1 MRTYKYALCA
11 AALAAACSPAL
22 ALDGPGK
29 PTGMKSQ
36 TPANYLGKIM
46 KPSKVESDVD
56 FGAFVLPG
64 KAAWSVKAGLYFAL
78 WYFFNIFYNVANK
91 KALNALNL
99 PWLQSLACVAVGL
112 PYIFFMWAVGARP
125 APIITKDLLPT
136 ITQQSLLH
144 AAGNVGGNVAFGAG
158 ALGFAHVLK
167 SCEPAFTAIFSGL
180 ITGKWDH
187 PYVYLTLIPIMGGVA
202 YASASELN
210 FNMLQFVA
218 AMVSNVAF
226 SLRAIL
232 GKVAMSNEK
241 VRSVSKLDGPNTFA
255 TLQIGATLAT
265 IPAVAMMEGVAALV
279 PNTHPNWKKAIGKL
293 DHAGTLIT
301 EGYLWKQ
308 LILAGLM
315 FQLYYECA
323 FLALDSVSPVTHSIG
338 NNLKRIVIVI
348 TSVIIFGQKMS
359 TQSMIGSSVAIGGVL
374 LYGQVKEAYS
384 GKGKAAAKK

>member
-1 MRTYKYALCA
+1 
-11 AALAAACSPAL
+11 
-22 ALDGPGK
+22 
-29 PTGMKSQ
+29 
-36 TPANYLGKIM
+36 
-46 KPSKVESDVD
+46 
-56 FGAFVLPG
+56 
-64 KAAWSVKAGLYFAL
+64 
-78 WYFFNIFYNVANK
+78 
-91 KALNALNL
+91 
-99 PWLQSLACVAVGL
+99 
-112 PYIFFMWAVGARP
+112 MWAVGARP
-125 APIITKDLLPT
+125 TPVITKDLVPA
-136 ITQQSLLH
+136 ISQQAFLH

-167 SCEPAFTAIFSGL
+167 SCEPAFTAVFSGL

-187 PYVYLTLIPIMGGVA
+187 PYVYLTLVPIMGGVA

-232 GKVAMSNEK
+232 GKVSMSNEK
-241 VRSVSKLDGPNTFA
+241 VRKVSKLDGPNTFA
-255 TLQIGATLAT
+255 TLQIGATLFT
-265 IPAVAMMEGVAALV
+265 IPAVIAMEGFSALL
-279 PNTHPNWKKAIGKL
+279 PNSHPNWKKAIGKL

-308 LILAGLM
+308 LILSGLM

-323 FLALDSVSPVTHSIG
+323 FLALDAVSPVTHSIG
-338 NNLKRIVIVI
+338 NNLKRIVIVV

-384 GKGKAAAKK
+384 NKAKSASK